1 MSLTSIKTTSG
12 SPETR
17 LVRGSVVTHALE
29 ARDNRELN
37 RTIAGDSAKMVVIV
51 DRHPQVFLTLV
62 GEDTGIG

>member
-29 ARDNRELN
+29 ARDNRELAY
-37 RTIAGDSAKMVVIV
+37 TIAQDSARMVVAV